1 MSFSIPKDKISATLR
16 LEDGTSLEVN
26 LFLAQP
32 IDGVRTERPSD
43 LLTGVEFIPVSQES
57 GGFRI
62 VRRSAIA
69 SLTVRADV
77 ESGGELSVEDLAGG
91 FAKKTDLEVRT
102 RGGALLKG
110 TAVYLLPEGQQ
121 RVQDMLNQPD
131 ALLMLRDGDLVH
143 LVPKTQIIDVR
154 PL

>member
-1 MSFSIPKDKISATLR
+1 MSFSIPKDKVSATLL
-16 LEDGTSLEVN
+16 LEDGTALEVE

-43 LLTGVEFIPVSQES
+43 LLTGVEFIPISQKDGS
-57 GGFRI
+57 FRI
-62 VRRSAIA
+62 VRRSAIT

-77 ESGGELSVEDLAGG
+77 EYGGELSVEDLAGG

-102 RGGALLKG
+102 RSGAVLKG
-110 TAVYLLPEGQQ
+110 TVIYLLPEGQQ
-121 RVQDMLNQPD
+121 RVQDLLNQPD
-131 ALLMLRDGDLVH
+131 PLLMLRDGDLVH
-143 LVPKTQIIDVR
+143 LLSKTQIVDVR